1 MQQQG
6 FRTEEEESVEWT
18 TLQYLDLG
26 REEFG
31 FYDGGSRTCNQ
42 RNNTWTRQM
51 PIAVLSSSSNPCT
64 ISNYTQVPFRLVA
77 EEGKSKCSWVSLDDV
92 SNSLVREDLEKSHH
106 QRVSELQRL
115 RSMYDLCW
123 ELAQLQDT
131 YILQERQR
139 SDAVRTSPIILD
151 VSGRVFWKLR
161 GYTSENHILL
171 QDIGTSNSGAPG
183 EKWFVYDVE
192 QKPDVEKY
200 ISSIRTKRLKN
211 LYGSKK
217 EGIRSSMSKFSMF
230 LGLVETLR

>member
-1 MQQQG
+1 MQQG
-6 FRTEEEESVEWT
+6 FHTEEEESVEWT
-18 TLQYLDLG
+18 TLQHLDLG

-31 FYDGGSRTCNQ
+31 FYGGGSRTCNQ

-92 SNSLVREDLEKSHH
+92 SNNLVREDLEKSHH

-115 RSMYDLCW
+115 HSMYTIPDLCW

-131 YILQERQR
+131 YILQGDYDLKVMRQEFYISRQKER
-139 SDAVRTSPIILD
+139 DKGLM
-151 VSGRVFWKLR
+151 L
-161 GYTSENHILL
+161 ENHILL
-171 QDIGTSNSGAPG
+171 QDIGTSDSGAPG

-230 LGLVETLR
+230 LG

>member
-1 MQQQG
+1 MVGKG
-6 FRTEEEESVEWT
+6 FHTEEEESVEWT
-18 TLQYLDLG
+18 TLQHLDLG

-31 FYDGGSRTCNQ
+31 FYGGGSRTCNQ

-92 SNSLVREDLEKSHH
+92 SNNLVRAASLHTIP
-106 QRVSELQRL
+106 
-115 RSMYDLCW
+115 DLCW

-131 YILQERQR
+131 YILQGDYDLKVMRQEFYISRQKER
-139 SDAVRTSPIILD
+139 D
-151 VSGRVFWKLR
+151 K

-171 QDIGTSNSGAPG
+171 QDIGTSDSGAPG

-230 LGLVETLR
+230 LG